1 MPVSELVCFEPR
13 GAWLVPVSELVCF
26 EPQLKTFSG
35 INLDVHHFEGY
46 AVFIGTEG
54 IVEENLLFD
63 N

>member
-1 MPVSELVCFEPR
+1 M
-13 GAWLVPVSELVCF
+13 PVSELVCF

-54 IVEENLLFD
+54 IVEEYLLFD